1 MGNIYQ
7 IRCCFSKLKSKTNY
21 SYNYAKC
28 KQNRFLSYR
37 LCKGSSYVLVDSFD
51 QTIWKMLHWNNVI
64 NVLLLALLTNL
75 FTKNVEHY
83 FRIQMISSRIFNK
96 WATNGD
102 ILPLTFLCILNI
114 IHFRMPKS
122 QQNPIYFQVCD
133 ILSYSLILF

>member
-37 LCKGSSYVLVDSFD
+37 LCKGSSNVLVDSFD
-51 QTIWKMLHWNNVI
+51 QTIWEMLHWNNAT
-64 NVLLLALLTNL
+64 NLLLLALLTNL
-75 FTKNVEHY
+75 FTKNFEHY
-83 FRIQMISSRIFNK
+83 FRIKWFLPEFLINDRRTEIYCHWLFHAFWILFTFECQRANK
-96 WATNGD
+96 IQF
-102 ILPLTFLCILNI
+102 IL
-114 IHFRMPKS
+114 
-122 QQNPIYFQVCD
+122 QVCD